1 MITNQTPFIY
11 SPSQQYLFGRAY
23 AVSIGTP
30 GQSSALQYGTIGNN
44 PAPLRVRFD
53 IDKNSIGASNKAKIE
68 LYNLAAQTRQAIKKG
83 YVIQLQV
90 GYNSLI
96 DTVFI
101 GNVINTKS
109 DRNGPDIITSLECGD
124 GESAITY
131 SVLDKSYPAG
141 TTLVQ
146 ILQDTAKAMSLGNPT
161 NPVGINS
168 GIAVGIPNQV
178 FNKGFIAH
186 GPCKDTLDKLLIPQG
201 LEWSIQN
208 GNLNIIPITNY
219 NGQNAIVV
227 SSSTGMIGVPS
238 KNEFFLI
245 FEHLINPKI
254 VPGALIQMVS
264 ENAALNGFNK
274 IKRSHFEG
282 DSHDQKWQIS
292 CEATSM
298 PNITQNLALAQ
309 GFNYSPAAVP

>member
-1 MITNQTPFIY
+1 MSQSATFVY
-11 SPSQQYLFGRAY
+11 SPSQQYLFNRAY
-23 AVSIGTP
+23 SLNIGPP
-30 GQSSALQYGTIGNN
+30 GQSSALQYGTVGDK
-44 PAPLRVRFD
+44 PAPLRIRFD
-53 IDKNSIGASNKAKIE
+53 IDKNSIGSSNKAKIE
-68 LYNLAAQTRQAIKKG
+68 LFNLTTQTRQAIKKG
-83 YVIQLQV
+83 YVIQFQA

-96 DTVFI
+96 DTLFI

-109 DRNGPDIITSLECGD
+109 DREGPDIITSLECGD

-131 SVLDKSYPAG
+131 AVLDKSYPAG
-141 TTLVQ
+141 TTLIQ

-168 GIAVGIPNQV
+168 GIAVGIPNLV
-178 FNKGFIAH
+178 YNKGFLAH
-186 GPCKDTLDKLLIPQG
+186 GPCKDTLEKLLIPQG

-219 NGQNAIVV
+219 TGQSAIVV
-227 SSSTGMIGVPS
+227 SSATGMIGVPS
-238 KNEFFLI
+238 KNEFFLV
-245 FEHLINPKI
+245 FDHLLNPKL

-264 ENAALNGFNK
+264 TNVALNGFNK
-274 IKRSHFEG
+274 IKRSHFVG
-282 DSHDQKWQIS
+282 DSRDQKWQIS